1 MEKQQEQ
8 HEVIEGGRIQFY
20 EDTVVTF
27 MRQLWPKD
35 MFKVCVYA
43 KSMLEIQR
51 EKEQQEREA
60 RAARRAAR
68 QSGKGK
74 TK

>member
-8 HEVIEGGRIQFY
+8 HEGSRIQFY
-20 EDTVVTF
+20 EDTVLAF
-27 MRQLWPKD
+27 MRQLWPKY

-51 EKEQQEREA
+51 EKEQQEQEE

-68 QSGKGK
+68 NSGKGK
-74 TK
+74 TE